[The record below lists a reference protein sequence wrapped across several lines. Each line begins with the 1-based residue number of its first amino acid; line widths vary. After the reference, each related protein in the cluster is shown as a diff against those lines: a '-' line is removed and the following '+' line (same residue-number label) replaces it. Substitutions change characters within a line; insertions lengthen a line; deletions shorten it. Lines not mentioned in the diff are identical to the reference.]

1 MAMGADDKT
10 ESATPK
16 RRGDERKKG
25 RVPKSTE
32 LSGILVLMG
41 VFMVLRA
48 FIGAAGQITSNYF
61 IQIFSHLDEV
71 HITAHDTMRIG
82 AAAFMTIFRS
92 VGPIMVTA
100 MILGIF
106 ANVVQTGPMISG
118 EALQPNFKRLN
129 PVNGLKKFV
138 SPEGLVNLVKSIYKL
153 GIIGFIAYSTI
164 RGSFDQLMIL
174 SRVDLYQSISI
185 IAGIATRMTT
195 RIVGTMLILAALDYA
210 FQRYSYE
217 KSIKMSKH
225 EVKEEHKQSEGSP
238 LLKSRIRARQRQIA
252 RQRMMEEVPAADVII
267 TNPTHFAVALKYNA
281 DKSTAPVVV
290 AKGQDILALK
300 IREIAQ
306 QNDVPIV
313 ENPPLARAL
322 YKQVDIGREIPG
334 ELYEAVAEVLAF
346 VYQINQKRKERMSF
360 SMGGR

>member
-41 VFMVLRA
+41 VFMALRA
-48 FIGAAGQITSNYF
+48 FIGGAGQITSSYF
-61 IQIFSHLDEV
+61 IQIFSHLDDIHLNRYDV
-71 HITAHDTMRIG
+71 MKIGSTA
-82 AAAFMTIFRS
+82 FLTIFRS
-92 VGPIMVTA
+92 VGPLMVTA
-100 MILGIF
+100 IVLGVIV
-106 ANVVQTGPMISG
+106 NVAQTGPMLSA
-118 EALQPNFKRLN
+118 EALKPSFNRLN
-129 PVNGLKKFV
+129 PINGLKKFV
-138 SPEGLVNLVKSIYKL
+138 SARGLVDLVKSVYKL
-153 GIIGFIAYSTI
+153 GIIGYIAYSTI
-164 RGSFDQLMIL
+164 RGSFDQLMLL
-174 SRVDLYQSISI
+174 SRLDIAQSISI
-185 IAGIATRMTT
+185 ISGIATRMTT

-225 EVKEEHKQSEGSP
+225 DVKEEHKQSEGSP

-252 RQRMMEEVPAADVII
+252 KQRMMEAVPAADVVI
-267 TNPTHFAVALKYNA
+267 TNPTHFAIALKYNA
-281 DKSTAPVVV
+281 DKSSAPIVV
-290 AKGQDILALK
+290 AKGQDLMALK
-300 IREIAQ
+300 IRDVAQ

-334 ELYEAVAEVLAF
+334 DMYEAVAEVLAF
-346 VYQINQKRKERMSF
+346 VYQINRNRKERMGM
-360 SMGGR
+360 SMAGR